1 MKNSRIPS
9 IDVFR
14 GLTMLLMIFV
24 NDLWTLRAIPSW
36 LEHAEADVDFLGLAD
51 TVFPCFLFILGMSIP
66 LGVDARLTKG
76 ESPVRISGHIV
87 LRTLALLVMGIF
99 TVNVP
104 ELNANLT
111 GLSSA
116 WFQILMVTAFFLI
129 WNVYPKTFPSST
141 VRVLQGIG
149 IVILLVLA
157 VRFRGGTPENPQIF
171 RPQWWGILGLIG
183 WSYGVSALLYLG
195 MKGKVGALA
204 AAFLFFTLTTIAA
217 HADWQV
223 GGFDVKDI
231 ILGNG
236 AFHAF
241 TMAGLLTTLLL
252 RKQDSIRGLSF
263 LLGAGCLMLGA
274 GFIAHAYFI
283 ISKIQATPTWVFFCT
298 GIALLTYAVVYG
310 LVEIGQ
316 KVHWFTWLKP
326 AGIYT
331 LTCYLLPYYFYS
343 LAELTG
349 RSLPDAVLT
358 GGVGLLK
365 SLAFAGLVLI
375 TAQLLSKINIRL
387 KL

>member
-36 LEHAEADVDFLGLAD
+36 LEHAEANVDFLGLAD

-66 LGVDARLTKG
+66 LGVDARLTKR

-87 LRTLALLVMGIF
+87 VRTLALLVMGVF
-99 TVNVP
+99 TVNAP
-104 ELNANLT
+104 DINSELT

-129 WNVYPKTFPSST
+129 WNVYPKTFAPVL
-141 VRVLQGIG
+141 VRLLQGMG
-149 IVILLVLA
+149 VLILLVLA

-183 WSYGVSALLYLG
+183 WGYGVSALLYVW
-195 MKGKVGALA
+195 MKGTTGALVGA
-204 AAFLFFTLTTIAA
+204 FFFFTLATIAA

-223 GGFDVKDI
+223 AGFPLQDL

-252 RKQDSIRGLSF
+252 RKQDSVRGVSF
-263 LLGAGCLMLGA
+263 LVGGGCLMLGA

-283 ISKIQATPTWVFFCT
+283 TSKIQLRLPGCFCVP
-298 GIALLTYAVVYG
+298 ALHYWYM
-310 LVEIGQ
+310 
-316 KVHWFTWLKP
+316 
-326 AGIYT
+326 
-331 LTCYLLPYYFYS
+331 
-343 LAELTG
+343 
-349 RSLPDAVLT
+349 R
-358 GGVGLLK
+358 
-365 SLAFAGLVLI
+365 
-375 TAQLLSKINIRL
+375 
-387 KL
+387 